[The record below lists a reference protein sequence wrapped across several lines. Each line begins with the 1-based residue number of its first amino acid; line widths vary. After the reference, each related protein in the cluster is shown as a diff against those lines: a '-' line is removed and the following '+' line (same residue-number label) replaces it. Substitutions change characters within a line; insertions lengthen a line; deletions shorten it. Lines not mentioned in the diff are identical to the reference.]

1 MEKEELLLA
10 KRFADLSRQAQ
21 QKNIVVFSD
30 FLNLNEL
37 NIFRQQIPSYILVMN
52 VLAAMDQVS
61 VRWLH
66 FYLMLFVMTGTF
78 QLPA

>member
-37 NIFRQQIPSYILVMN
+37 NIFRQQIPELYS
-52 VLAAMDQVS
+52 A
-61 VRWLH
+61 
-66 FYLMLFVMTGTF
+66 
-78 QLPA
+78 

>member
-21 QKNIVVFSD
+21 QKNIVVFKS
-30 FLNLNEL
+30 
-37 NIFRQQIPSYILVMN
+37 QSYILVMN